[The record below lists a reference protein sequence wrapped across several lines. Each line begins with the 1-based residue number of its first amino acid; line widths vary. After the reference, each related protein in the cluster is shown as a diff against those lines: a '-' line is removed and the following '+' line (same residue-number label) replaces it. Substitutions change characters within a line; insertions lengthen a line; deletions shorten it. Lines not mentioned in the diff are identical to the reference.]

1 MKVHDSMLF
10 SEDPDGIWKVKQ
22 LSPDL
27 GHIIE
32 KDLNPVS
39 RMHLIASNRR
49 RKT

>member
-1 MKVHDSMLF
+1 MKVYDSQLF
-10 SEDPDGIWKVKQ
+10 SKDPDGIWKVKQ

-39 RMHLIASNRR
+39 RLHFIASNRR
-49 RKT
+49 RET